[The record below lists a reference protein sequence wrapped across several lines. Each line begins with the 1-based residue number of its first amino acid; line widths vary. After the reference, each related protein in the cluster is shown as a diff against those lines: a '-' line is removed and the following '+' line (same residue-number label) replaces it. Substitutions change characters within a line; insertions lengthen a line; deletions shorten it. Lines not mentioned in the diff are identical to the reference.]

1 MFINITKKKRES
13 DAHQGGA
20 CSRADVVLSPVLT
33 QLCNLRASS
42 VGKRK
47 SEDRSDRWR
56 GGETQH
62 TKRLLSVYGLSG
74 TNEEASAHRL
84 FIRFVEEVSKRKAT
98 ARLLIAFSSI
108 SCYSKNDLR
117 FGFQECQRLVEIVAP
132 PTKC

>member
-1 MFINITKKKRES
+1 MFINITKKRERCAS
-13 DAHQGGA
+13 GRCLQPG
-20 CSRADVVLSPVLT
+20 RPVLSPVLT

-62 TKRLLSVYGLSG
+62 TKRLLSFYGLSG

-84 FIRFVEEVSKRKAT
+84 FIHFVEEVSKRKAT
-98 ARLLIAFSSI
+98 ARLLIVFSSI
-108 SCYSKNDLR
+108 SCYSKTICVWFPRMSASCGN
-117 FGFQECQRLVEIVAP
+117 IVAP
-132 PTKC
+132 PHQD